1 MAPDLLWSIL
11 CPTLSSRQGKFL
23 DLMGVLLPQCEAH
36 GSVEVVA
43 LHNDGERDIA
53 EYRQAL
59 LEDARGEYVSFV
71 DDDDMVEPDFVTA
84 ITEAMRPQCLL
95 WATDEFL
102 RENMAATLTPA
113 RPDFIALRVA
123 YYENG
128 RLESRPTITGLQHD
142 RWHDTDVAMI
152 RDITHINPVRSALAK
167 QADFGLRYGDG
178 KEDWSYRSQ
187 MRHLLK
193 TQAEIPRVL
202 YHYRHDSGDSVQ
214 FGLKPHAH
222 APRPAIGSPA
232 FRWHEWST
240 G

>member
-1 MAPDLLWSIL
+1 MSRPDLLWSIL

-71 DDDDMVEPDFVTA
+71 DDDDIVEPDFVAA
-84 ITEAMRPQCLL
+84 ITHAMRPHALYGPVVG
-95 WATDEFL
+95 
-102 RENMAATLTPA
+102 NPPSLTPA

-123 YYENG
+123 CYENG
-128 RLESRPTITGLQHD
+128 RLEPRPTITGLQHD
-142 RWHDTDVAMI
+142 RWHDTDVALI
-152 RDITHINPVRSALAK
+152 RDITHINPVRSVLAK
-167 QADFGLRYGDG
+167 QADFRVRYGDG
-178 KEDWSYRSQ
+178 KEDWSYRSEL
-187 MRHLLK
+187 RPLLK
-193 TQAEIPRVL
+193 TQAEVPRIL

-222 APRPAIGSPA
+222 APRPVIDSPA
-232 FRWHEWST
+232 FRWHEMST